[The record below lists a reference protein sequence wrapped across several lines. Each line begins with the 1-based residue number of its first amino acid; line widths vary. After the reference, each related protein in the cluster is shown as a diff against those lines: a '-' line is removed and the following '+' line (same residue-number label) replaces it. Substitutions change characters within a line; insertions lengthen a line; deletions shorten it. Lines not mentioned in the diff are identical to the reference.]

1 MATTGIVNGTAFG
14 VYIGT
19 SNSLIG
25 FGTSCSV
32 SITHSPRNTTTSVS
46 GGYTSRMAG
55 TLDWEISCDAMVAM
69 TTASATAFYQ
79 MFTTYLDTRSVLY
92 IKFKTTESGDKYF
105 VGYAVMTSMSMEA
118 PNEQSTTMSVS
129 FAAAGPLTLGTV

>member
-19 SNSLIG
+19 STSLIG
-25 FGTSCSV
+25 FATSCSV
-32 SITHSPRNTTTSVS
+32 NITHSPRNTTTAVS

-55 TLDWEISCDAMVAM
+55 TLDWEISCESMVAM
-69 TTASATAFYQ
+69 STSSSTEFYQ
-79 MFTTYLDTRSVLY
+79 MFSDYLNTRSVV
-92 IKFKTTESGDKYF
+92 IVKFKTTETGDKYF
-105 VGYAVMTSMSMEA
+105 TGYAVMTSMSMEA

-129 FAAAGPLTLGTV
+129 FAAAGPLTLATV

>member
-14 VYIGT
+14 VYVGT
-19 SNSLIG
+19 GNNLIA

-32 SITHSPRNTTTSVS
+32 SISHSPRNTTNSNS

-55 TLDWEISCDAMVAM
+55 TLDWEVSCDAMVAM
-69 TTASATAFYQ
+69 STPSTTAFYQ
-79 MFTTYLDTRSVLY
+79 LFSTYLDTRQVLY

-105 VGYAVMTSMSMEA
+105 VGYAVMTSLSIDA
-118 PNEQSTTMSVS
+118 PNQESSTMSVS
-129 FAAAGPLTLGTV
+129 FAAAGPLSLGTV